1 MRRCIPL
8 FLFAC
13 VFVMSFFAV
22 SIAPIAEAQ
31 TSTREPD
38 MLVPAGTLLRCTM
51 SEPNFSSATAQAGDP
66 VLCHLSGVTEFGRAA
81 FPRGAYLGGHLE
93 AVKEPGHFWGKGY
106 LKIVFDRIG
115 LPNADAT
122 LDAKIVAAQGQKVDR
137 DGDIKG
143 KGHAK
148 RDAIEWMFPP
158 LWPWKVLMLP
168 ARGPRPALKSE
179 QVLTLRLMEDVV
191 VPRLSAAN
199 FSSRDW
205 RPPVYAQ
212 QDFAPRA
219 EAMPS
224 RDTLSGETTGTRVAT
239 AGYVVPSLPLAD
251 LAAREHAAAQAGLP
265 TGAKAMNSEQ
275 VTLLAL
281 RTETIY
287 PVTQFWLESDRVSYV
302 LPSGT
307 SGEVALTEVDWART
321 TELNSERGVPVVL
334 RTRQRF

>member
-1 MRRCIPL
+1 MRRSIPFL
-8 FLFAC
+8 ILVVFLFAI
-13 VFVMSFFAV
+13 AV
-22 SIAPIAEAQ
+22 APKAEAQ

-81 FPRGAYLGGHLE
+81 FPRGAYLGGHLD

-158 LWPWKVLMLP
+158 LWPWKALMLP
-168 ARGPRPALKSE
+168 ARGPQPALKGE
-179 QVLTLRLMEDVV
+179 QVLTLRLMEDVA
-191 VPRLSAAN
+191 VPKLSAAN

-205 RPPVYAQ
+205 RPPVYEQ
-212 QDFAPRA
+212 QDFGPRA
-219 EAMPS
+219 AAIPS
-224 RDTLSGETTGTRVAT
+224 RDLVSSETSGTRVAT
-239 AGYVVPSLPLAD
+239 AGYVVPSRPLAD
-251 LAAREHAAAQAGLP
+251 LAAREHAAPPADMQS
-265 TGAKAMNSEQ
+265 GAKAMNSEQ

-287 PVTQFWLESDRVSYV
+287 PVTQFWIESDRVSYV

-334 RTRQRF
+334 RARQRF